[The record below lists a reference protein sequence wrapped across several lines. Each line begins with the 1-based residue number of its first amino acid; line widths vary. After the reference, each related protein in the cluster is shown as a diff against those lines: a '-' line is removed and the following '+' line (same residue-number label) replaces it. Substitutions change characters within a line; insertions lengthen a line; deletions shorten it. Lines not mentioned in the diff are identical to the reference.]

1 MESMREKLKI
11 RIDYSLIEELAMHRR
26 LDLDVD
32 TIIELSKLMSV
43 IISTQLVSNRGVL
56 GIQWAFDQAYNEL
69 FMDI

>member
-1 MESMREKLKI
+1 MREKLKI
-11 RIDYSLIEELAMHRR
+11 RIDYSLIEELAMNRR